1 MAAPSSATHITAS
14 RFQLSNGLASH
25 KKLDKKKASV
35 YALLRGGIEGR
46 LPVGA
51 ALEGSRKLLG
61 IRRSLRKGDGE
72 TEAMEKAGDV
82 ASTFN
87 QVSPVRPT
95 SHLSAG

>member
-1 MAAPSSATHITAS
+1 MAAPSSATHTTAIRS
-14 RFQLSNGLASH
+14 QLSNGLAQH

-35 YALLRGGIEGR
+35 YALFRGGIEGH

-87 QVSPVRPT
+87 QVSTVCPIC
-95 SHLSAG
+95 HL